1 MNDWFSTEF
10 LLAALNIVSIDILLA
25 GDNAVLIAL
34 AVRQLTPRDRRVGI
48 VLGAGGAVVLR
59 IVLTFFAT
67 KMLNIPLLK
76 LGGGLLILWI
86 AVKLLKDDGEQ
97 HGGGKEASTLWQA
110 MWLILVA
117 DLTMSLDNILAIA
130 GASKGHMELIVFGL
144 ALSIP
149 FVVFASNWLSG
160 LMERYPLIVIFG
172 AAILGK
178 VGAEMILSDPWV
190 LARFHVGTALEYGIQ
205 ALMAVGVV
213 VVGKALVRTTQR

>member
-10 LLAALNIVSIDILLA
+10 LLAALNIVFIDILLA

-205 ALMAVGVV
+205 ALVAVGVV
-213 VVGKALVRTTQR
+213 VVGKALVRTTQK